1 MSEDPNAVADRYA
14 KRAEM
19 AKSLGFDPA
28 PFRDAEK
35 LMREIA
41 VMRAARE
48 DPDLNA
54 RYIAYLAAQGD
65 SESAVEPEDDG
76 FVTPQRYLT
85 PAVINT
91 NECAD

>member
-1 MSEDPNAVADRYA
+1 MSEDPNVVADRYA

-19 AKSLGFDPA
+19 VERLGADPA
-28 PFRDAEK
+28 PFRDVEK

-54 RYIAYLAAQGD
+54 RYIAYLAAQGEFK
-65 SESAVEPEDDG
+65 SGVEPEDDG